1 MSALFDY
8 IYNGNFDLDYIKK
21 ILDNGAHPD
30 AGHGGYNSS
39 PLTMLLHFKGS
50 EYSVA
55 NQENKTKFI
64 EIVKLMLKKG
74 ANPVKCSPNADG
86 TPRDWDCPLYWS
98 VYYSLN
104 EIIECMVNDYNA
116 NVNHSPDIIFRMII
130 NLNYDMLKL
139 FARKGANLNIKEQ
152 SKISLLQ
159 LLNINFPENQSY
171 MRSDYQNS
179 TIKKITNLLNIGI
192 AKVIENEKIENERE
206 RLERER
212 LERERLER
220 ERLERERLERER
232 LERERLERERLER
245 ERLERE
251 RLERERLERERL
263 EKERLE
269 REQLEKERLE
279 REQLEKERLER
290 ERLERE
296 RLERERLERERLER
310 ERHERER
317 LDRERLERERLERE
331 RLERERL
338 EREHQEKDETQSNC
352 SDYTDCSNSESED
365 DMMGLEL
372 AAHHLEQAF
381 LMIADLE
388 TLKMYDLNDTNN
400 KKIEKLVLNIQAS
413 FNIVKKNMPKLMIE
427 NVLLL
432 LTPEYKDFLK
442 D

>member
-8 IYNGNFDLDYIKK
+8 INNGNFDLDYIKK

-39 PLTMLLHFKGS
+39 PLTMLLHLKGG

-55 NQENKTKFI
+55 NLENKTKFI

-104 EIIECMVNDYNA
+104 EITECMVNDYNA
-116 NVNHSPDIIFRMII
+116 NVNNSPDIIFRMIV

-232 LERERLERERLER
+232 LERERLERE
-245 ERLERE
+245 
-251 RLERERLERERL
+251 
-263 EKERLE
+263 
-269 REQLEKERLE
+269 
-279 REQLEKERLER
+279 
-290 ERLERE
+290 
-296 RLERERLERERLER
+296 
-310 ERHERER
+310 
-317 LDRERLERERLERE
+317 
-331 RLERERL
+331 
-338 EREHQEKDETQSNC
+338 HQEKDETQSNC

-365 DMMGLEL
+365 DMTGLEL

-400 KKIEKLVLNIQAS
+400 KKIEQLVLNIQVS
-413 FNIVKKNMPKLMIE
+413 FNIVKNNMPKLMIE

-432 LTPEYKDFLK
+432 LTPEYRYFLK

>member
-1 MSALFDY
+1 
-8 IYNGNFDLDYIKK
+8 
-21 ILDNGAHPD
+21 
-30 AGHGGYNSS
+30 
-39 PLTMLLHFKGS
+39 
-50 EYSVA
+50 
-55 NQENKTKFI
+55 
-64 EIVKLMLKKG
+64 MLKKG
-74 ANPVKCSPNADG
+74 ANPVKCFPNCDG
-86 TPRDWDCPLYWS
+86 TPRDWDCPLYWA

-116 NVNHSPDIIFRMII
+116 NVNHSHDIIFRMII

-139 FARKGANLNIKEQ
+139 FAKKGANLNIKEHN
-152 SKISLLQ
+152 KNSLLQ
-159 LLNINFPENQSY
+159 LLNIHFPENQPY
-171 MRSDYQNS
+171 MRSDYQNNALKN
-179 TIKKITNLLNIGI
+179 IKKLLDVGV
-192 AKVIENEKIENERE
+192 AKVIEDEKIEKEQE

-263 EKERLE
+263 EREQLE
-269 REQLEKERLE
+269 REQLE
-279 REQLEKERLER
+279 QERLER

-296 RLERERLERERLER
+296 RLEKKQL
-310 ERHERER
+310 
-317 LDRERLERERLERE
+317 
-331 RLERERL
+331 
-338 EREHQEKDETQSNC
+338 EKDETQSND

-365 DMMGLEL
+365 DMTGLEL
-372 AAHHLEQAF
+372 AAHHLEQVF

-400 KKIEKLVLNIQAS
+400 KKIENLVLNIQDS
-413 FNIVKKNMPKLMIE
+413 FDIVKNNMPKLMIE
-427 NVLLL
+427 NVLSL
-432 LTPEYKDFLK
+432 LTPEYRYFLK